1 MMFPTDNKLVIK
13 KLTVRTIKA
22 NKVRNIFVITA
33 IALTAL
39 LLSTIFS
46 IGISGTES
54 IQLQK
59 IRTMGTIEHGG
70 LTFPTDEQVKKLKLL
85 DYIEDVGIM
94 AHAGDIIETP
104 DMGNLS
110 LSLFWFDKTE
120 WEKLRVPAMSNIKGK
135 YPQAYNE
142 IMIPEWILK
151 RMGITNP
158 KIGMDIPIKYGKA
171 GGPESEATSENFKL
185 SAYYT
190 EYSNLRSGNVGMIYV
205 SKAFVDNK
213 GITPEN
219 SGTATVRFKSNKN
232 IGEQFEK
239 LNREVTVFQTQKWK
253 MVPLY
258 ETVNGDRLSTIIGLS
273 GLILFIMLSSYLLI
287 YNVLYISVSKDV
299 RFYGLLKTVGTTPKQ
314 IRRIV
319 TGQAIRLTALGVPLG
334 LALGA
339 AVSFVAVPFALSG
352 ALIDTGIKISFNPI
366 IYIGAAVFSLVTTL
380 ISSIK
385 PAGMAA
391 SISPI
396 EAVRYTGTTVS
407 CKLRKGSTGGKLQ
420 KMAFRNVFRNR
431 RRAAVVFLSLFM
443 GITTFMLVNTLVLS
457 MDTENYVNSYMDN
470 DFTLTNNTFFQNGT
484 GIKQKFDNNFM
495 STLKG
500 IEGIKEIR
508 KVSQKIVT
516 LKYDENLYKKHLEEF
531 MKRFNSQM
539 PTSDEIKKNP
549 RLFWS
554 NLVGLDTEYIKKL
567 NKTLE
572 EPIDVEAFEAGRIA
586 LFSTNNPKLFKV
598 GSDIIF
604 TADEKEY
611 SLKLGGFLPER
622 TAFNGGMGPAPLVY
636 ISNDYMKKLFIDPV
650 LCSITMNAEADKEA
664 HVLKQLKEM
673 TANDNEISIESRLET
688 LEQFKSSKTMLY
700 ILGGGISLILALIGI
715 LNFVNVMVTG
725 VNTRRHEFAVLES
738 IGMTPKQVKRMLS
751 LEGLTYAI
759 ISCGLVAT
767 LGAALNIWIFNLF
780 KKQADYAIFT
790 FPTIPLILS
799 VVIVFVVCIL
809 VPVAAYVSTTKDT
822 VTERLRSV
830 EG

>member
-1 MMFPTDNKLVIK
+1 MIFPTDNRLVIK

-22 NKVRNIFVITA
+22 NKIRNIFVITA

-59 IRTMGTIEHGG
+59 IRTMGTIEHVG
-70 LTFPTDEQVKKLKLL
+70 LTFPTTEQVKKLKSL
-85 DYIEDVGIM
+85 DYIEDVGLM
-94 AHAGDIIETP
+94 AHAGDIIKTP

-158 KIGMDIPIKYGKA
+158 KIGMDISIKYGKA
-171 GGPESEATSENFKL
+171 GGTESEATNETFKL

-190 EYSNLRSGNVGMIYV
+190 EYSNIRSGNIGAMYV
-205 SKAFVDNK
+205 SKAFVDSK
-213 GITPEN
+213 RITPEN
-219 SGTATVRFKSNKN
+219 SGTATVHFKNDKN
-232 IGEQFEK
+232 IGDQFEK
-239 LNREVTVFQTQKWK
+239 LRGEVAISQNQKWK

-299 RFYGLLKTVGTTPKQ
+299 RFYGLLKTVGTTPRQ

-319 TGQAIRLTALGVPLG
+319 TGQAMRLTAVGVPLG
-334 LALGA
+334 LATGA

-352 ALIDTGIKISFNPI
+352 ASIDTGIKISFNPV
-366 IYIGAAVFSLVTTL
+366 IYVGAAVFSLVTTL

-385 PAGMAA
+385 PSAMAA
-391 SISPI
+391 TISPI
-396 EAVRYTGTTVS
+396 EAVKYTGTPIS
-407 CKLRKGSTGGKLQ
+407 RKIRKGSTGGKLQ
-420 KMAFRNVFRNR
+420 KMAFRNVFRNK

-457 MDTENYVNSYMDN
+457 MDTENYVNSFMEN

-484 GIKQKFDNNFM
+484 GIKQKFDNNFI
-495 STLKG
+495 STLKT
-500 IEGIKEIR
+500 IEGITELR

-531 MKRFNSQM
+531 AKRFKIQM
-539 PTSDEIKKNP
+539 PTSEGMKNNP
-549 RLFWS
+549 SFFWS
-554 NLVGLDTEYIKKL
+554 NLVGLDTEYIEKL

-572 EPIDVEAFEAGRIA
+572 APIDVEAFEAGRIA

-598 GSDIIF
+598 GSDILF

-636 ISNDYMKKLFIDPV
+636 ISNDYMKKLFTDSV
-650 LCSITMNAEADKEA
+650 FCTITMNAAEDKEA
-664 HVLKQLKEM
+664 NILKQLKEM
-673 TANDNEISIESRLET
+673 TAKDIEISIDSRLEA

-738 IGMTPKQVKRMLS
+738 VGMTPKQVKRMLS

-759 ISCGLVAT
+759 ISCGLVVT
-767 LGAALNIWIFNLF
+767 LGAALNIWIFSLF

-790 FPTIPLILS
+790 FPTIPMVLS
-799 VVIVFVVCIL
+799 IAIVFVVCIL
-809 VPVAAYVSTTKDT
+809 VPVAAYVSTSKAT